1 MAKVEVL
8 AICMGMGRGWRG
20 WEGEET
26 CQEASL
32 LASKRPPGEH
42 LALGLT
48 GSETRFF
55 RARRVKLIFRGM
67 SPFMLPKLTQ
77 SIRKLVCGSA
87 RKLVPTHPWGHGGGL
102 AIFYMETG
110 VCRGGGLVRV
120 DPRQT
125 G

>member
-55 RARRVKLIFRGM
+55 QGTESQIDLQRYE
-67 SPFMLPKLTQ
+67 PFHAPKTDTINQ
-77 SIRKLVCGSA
+77 KVSMWKCKEIS
-87 RKLVPTHPWGHGGGL
+87 THPSLGTWRRPSNFLHGNWSL
-102 AIFYMETG
+102 
-110 VCRGGGLVRV
+110 
-120 DPRQT
+120 
-125 G
+125 